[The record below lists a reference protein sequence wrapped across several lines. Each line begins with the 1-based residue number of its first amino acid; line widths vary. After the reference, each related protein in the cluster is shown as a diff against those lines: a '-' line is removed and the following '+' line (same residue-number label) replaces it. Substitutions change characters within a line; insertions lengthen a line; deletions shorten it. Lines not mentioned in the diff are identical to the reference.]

1 MATTKELIKI
11 ILTKPRGKTEIS
23 VLTGKREF
31 LADFKE
37 VNKAL
42 NVPSFLYWKPGNKAV
57 IVTTYKN
64 WEDVPR

>member
-1 MATTKELIKI
+1 MATTKQLIEV

-37 VNKAL
+37 VNKTL
-42 NVPSFLYWKPGNKAV
+42 NVPAFLYWKPGNKAV
-57 IVTTYKN
+57 IITTYQN

>member
-1 MATTKELIKI
+1 MATTKQLIEI

-31 LADFKE
+31 LAEFKE
-37 VNKAL
+37 VNKVY
-42 NVPSFLYWKPGNKAV
+42 NVPTFLKWKPGNKGV
-57 IVTTYKN
+57 IITTFKN